1 MNKIEHIL
9 AQTSNRQYPLP
20 RQKWKYYQEWHD
32 TVLFH
37 WKVPKI
43 LLEKYIPEGLELDT
57 FNSIAWVSLVLFEVK
72 NMRMRN
78 VPALPY
84 ISHFHEINVRTY
96 VIKDGIPGIYLFS
109 IETDKLI
116 EVLFTR
122 LLIGLPY
129 KKSIINRT
137 KSTLLADNT
146 ALNSHLNIEFKK
158 ETSPVEKTDLNVW
171 LSERHALYENCN
183 KKIGRFDIHH
193 PEWELHNLTAKII
206 KIKYQAGR
214 YNLNIYPDKVHYS
227 KKTEVVLWGRK
238 PV

>member
-1 MNKIEHIL
+1 MTNVNNIL
-9 AQTSNRQYPLP
+9 ADTSNRQYPLP
-20 RQKWKYYQEWHD
+20 EKKWKYFQEWHN
-32 TVLFH
+32 TLFCH
-37 WKVPKI
+37 WKIAPH
-43 LLEKYIPEGLELDT
+43 LLQDYIPDDLELDVLDG
-57 FNSIAWVSLVLFEVK
+57 SAWVSLAAFEVK
-72 NMRMRN
+72 NMRLRN
-78 VPALPY
+78 LPPFPY
-84 ISHFHEINVRTY
+84 VSHFHEINIRTY

-137 KSTLLADNT
+137 KSTLLANNT

-193 PEWELHNLTAKII
+193 PEWELHNLTPKII
-206 KIKYQAGR
+206 KIKCQAGR